1 MLARSLADPPIG
13 IRRNAAGH
21 HGRVPR
27 TVERVPRAYAA
38 IDPALLPE
46 ELADLILNA
55 DHPGIAL
62 RVALDGPR
70 AADPAALAEA
80 LIEPLRAR
88 GRAVAHIRSETFWR
102 DASLRL
108 EHGRHDAFSYRHEW
122 LDDATLLREVLAPL
136 GPGGSGEFLPTLRDP
151 VTNRATRAP
160 RRAAA
165 AGTIVIVSGEL
176 LLGRDL
182 PFDVTIHLAVGPAAR
197 TRRTPDEW
205 AWTLPALDDY
215 DQALDPTGTADVV
228 VRLDDPR
235 HPAISRMVPH
245 ASGAT

>member
-27 TVERVPRAYAA
+27 TVERVPRTYAA
-38 IDPALLPE
+38 IDPAVLPE
-46 ELADLILNA
+46 ELADLVLSA
-55 DHPGIAL
+55 DHPGVAL

-70 AADPAALAEA
+70 AAEPDALAEA
-80 LIEPLRAR
+80 LIGPLQAR

-108 EHGRHDAFSYRHEW
+108 EHGRHDPFSYRHDW
-122 LDDATLLREVLAPL
+122 LDDAALLREVLAPL
-136 GPGGSGEFLPTLRDP
+136 GPGGSGEFLATLRDP
-151 VTNRATRAP
+151 VTNRATREP
-160 RRAAA
+160 PRAAT

-182 PFDVTIHLAVGPAAR
+182 PFDVTIHLAVGPPAR

-205 AWTLPALDDY
+205 AWTLPALDEY
-215 DQALDPTGTADVV
+215 DQVVDPTGTADVV

-235 HPAISRMVPH
+235 HPAISRVAPR
-245 ASGAT
+245 ASGST